1 MVTGDSETFRLD
13 NLESEAVEE
22 TSVFALTPLNSY
34 TSFETP
40 SMKHSFCLGD
50 FLTTFPVAKIQ

>member
-13 NLESEAVEE
+13 NLESEAVGE
-22 TSVFALTPLNSY
+22 TSVFALTPLNSN

-40 SMKHSFCLGD
+40 STKHSFFLGD
-50 FLTTFPVAKIQ
+50 FLMTFPVAKIL